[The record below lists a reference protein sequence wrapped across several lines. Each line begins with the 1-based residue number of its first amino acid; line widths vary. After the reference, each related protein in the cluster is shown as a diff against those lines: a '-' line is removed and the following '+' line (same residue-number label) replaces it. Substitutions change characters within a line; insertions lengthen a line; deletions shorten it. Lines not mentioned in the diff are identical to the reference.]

1 MTDSTR
7 KRKLDAPVGSLPNL
21 RMGEPRPDSVPGKI
35 KHIVAK
41 LSGIVDP
48 LSEVKMKEVRRHVR
62 ALLEIC
68 KNEDNLDDAANE
80 GAMNVIIP
88 LLKSIN
94 GGDDNALNFPKTL
107 YVVWRGRRGLRRPA
121 VRIFVAA
128 LVDGS

>member
-1 MTDSTR
+1 MCARYWKFAKMVRGICVMHAEWLFGYRGMLGSWRILRLCTFDE
-7 KRKLDAPVGSLPNL
+7 APRNL
-21 RMGEPRPDSVPGKI
+21 SPP
-35 KHIVAK
+35 
-41 LSGIVDP
+41 
-48 LSEVKMKEVRRHVR
+48 
-62 ALLEIC
+62 IC
-68 KNEDNLDDAANE
+68 CAEDNLDDAANE